1 MGLGLEILENSFLE
15 SFGHDF
21 YACRFRFLKDVLTK
35 ITTFGL
41 AADRFLDIFWV
52 RFLIDF
58 GYRLRSPLGGLDEIR
73 VAFWSALK
81 VVFLRQGSSKSAFLH
96 FCFKMQDCDF
106 HRTSRA
112 KSLLLLMYTRCLC
125 HRFPQKW

>member
-1 MGLGLEILENSFLE
+1 MGLGLEIFETSFLEGFWGDFWAFAWKSLKVPGSVLERLLGLGLEILENSFLE

-41 AADRFLDIFWV
+41 AADRFLDLFWV

-73 VAFWSALK
+73 VAFWSDLK
-81 VVFLRQGSSKSAFLH
+81 VVFL
-96 FCFKMQDCDF
+96 
-106 HRTSRA
+106 
-112 KSLLLLMYTRCLC
+112 
-125 HRFPQKW
+125 